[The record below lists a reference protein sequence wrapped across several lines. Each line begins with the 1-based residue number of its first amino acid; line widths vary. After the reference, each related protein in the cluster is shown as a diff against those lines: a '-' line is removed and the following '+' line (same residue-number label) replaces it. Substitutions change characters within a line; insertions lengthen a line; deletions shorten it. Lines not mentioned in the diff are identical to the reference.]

1 MAKFI
6 KANLKNE
13 NMHDKV
19 SARHTLV
26 KYFIIYLIIFFFIPI
41 FNAYILLIAFNP
53 NIKEEIYEKDYS
65 VGKGYL
71 IFKFFAKNEENER
84 FSYSYVF
91 KLKSTGDVEDI
102 NFTNINIRFYWN
114 KYNIRTFQKSFEYG
128 SQVIGG
134 GGSRS
139 YSKLEFHDNFT
150 IIGSIKVELNVQG
163 DYQNEIFN
171 LNTKYEFL
179 EPTWFQRYGVFIII
193 MIQVSLFS
201 IFVSVIYLVH
211 KRKVAKNDR
220 Y

>member
-6 KANLKNE
+6 KANLKSE
-13 NMHDKV
+13 NMYDKV

-71 IFKFFAKNEENER
+71 IFKIYAKNEENER
-84 FSYSYVF
+84 FCYSYVF
-91 KLKSTGDVEDI
+91 KLKSTGDVKDI
-102 NFTNINIRFYWN
+102 NFTNINIRFYWK
-114 KYNIRTFQKSFEYG
+114 KYNIKTVQKSFDYG
-128 SQVIGG
+128 SNIFGSGGHRSFSRLESHDNITVIG
-134 GGSRS
+134 
-139 YSKLEFHDNFT
+139 T
-150 IIGSIKVELNVQG
+150 ITVELNVQG

-171 LNTKYEFL
+171 LNTKYEYL

-193 MIQVSLFS
+193 MIQVSLFL

-220 Y
+220 N